1 MQGREFSCAGRS
13 VPPAPPTKMQ
23 GFHFVGSFFP
33 NIMELG
39 QENEISNSPCGFFN
53 S

>member
-13 VPPAPPTKMQ
+13 VPLAPPTKMQ